1 MSVAN
6 APGNELVR
14 RNAYLALSGSIVN
27 YSKSR
32 FYSTCHAD
40 NIIFLHG

>member
-27 YSKSR
+27 YSKISILFHVSR
-32 FYSTCHAD
+32 R
-40 NIIFLHG
+40 